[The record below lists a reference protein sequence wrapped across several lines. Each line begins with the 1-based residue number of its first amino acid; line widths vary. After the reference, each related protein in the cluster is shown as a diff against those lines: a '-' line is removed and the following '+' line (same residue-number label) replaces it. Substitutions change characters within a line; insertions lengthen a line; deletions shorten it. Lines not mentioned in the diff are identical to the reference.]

1 HPGVHARG
9 PSAGR
14 AGRHSTA
21 AERVHRAAE
30 RDRAGQPHRPAGGD
44 APGADLLQP
53 ELQLHELSRGGRPLH
68 HHRDPADPPHR
79 LVAPAVGTAA
89 RAGDDGMSA
98 PLISY
103 RGVYKAYGQHLVLR
117 NINLDVPEHTVTCL
131 IGASGCGKST
141 LLRCTNL
148 LEEIQHGSITLR
160 GRDIAGAQ
168 DDADAIRKQI
178 GMVFQSYNLF
188 PHMSVLKNI
197 TLSPVKVLGKNRSEA
212 EDRARELLGRFGL
225 ADKANEYPD
234 RLSGGQQQRVAVIRA
249 LAMEPDVLLLD
260 EITSALDPEMVGEVM
275 DIIVELKSLGMTM
288 I

>member
-1 HPGVHARG
+1 
-9 PSAGR
+9 
-14 AGRHSTA
+14 
-21 AERVHRAAE
+21 
-30 RDRAGQPHRPAGGD
+30 
-44 APGADLLQP
+44 
-53 ELQLHELSRGGRPLH
+53 
-68 HHRDPADPPHR
+68 
-79 LVAPAVGTAA
+79 
-89 RAGDDGMSA
+89 MSA

-249 LAMEPDVLLLD
+249 LAMEPEVLLLD

-288 I
+288 IMATHQMGFASQIADNVVFLDQGIILEQGHPSTFFTNPQNARTKQFLERVTSAL